1 MINMVCSATEKE
13 EEEVWGLRYVFYFL
27 KIKSKKDGY
36 LNSFLLLEKEWKGHT
51 YLIGKYF
58 LL

>member
-13 EEEVWGLRYVFYFL
+13 EEEVWGLRYVFYFYFYFL

-36 LNSFLLLEKEWKGHT
+36 PNSFLLLEKE
-51 YLIGKYF
+51 
-58 LL
+58 